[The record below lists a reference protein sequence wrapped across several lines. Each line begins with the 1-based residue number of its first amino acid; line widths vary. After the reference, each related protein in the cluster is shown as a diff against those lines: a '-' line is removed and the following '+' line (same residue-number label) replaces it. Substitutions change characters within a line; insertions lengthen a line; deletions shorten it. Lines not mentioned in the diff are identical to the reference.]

1 MSHAVEFVSTQLSL
15 RRARNVR
22 DLGGYPFT
30 DEAGRAGTTAFGVFL
45 RGAALG
51 GLRSSG
57 RAMLRSYGLARVI
70 DLRSAFELRHWPDP
84 FHRRPEPGVAY
95 VSVPMLDQLNS
106 NGLTGPFPER
116 MHDVYRDLL
125 EHDGASIAAVMRAL
139 DGPGCALFHCR
150 AGKDRT
156 GVIAMLL
163 LGLAGVDDAH
173 IVADYEA
180 TNRFMGRLL
189 AAQRL
194 GVTILLRRSVPRCLF
209 EAAPIEMERTLAFL
223 HERFGSARA
232 YLAGHAGC
240 EPDLLD
246 RLAGRLRGAARD

>member
-1 MSHAVEFVSTQLSL
+1 MSHAVEFVSVQLPL
-15 RRARNVR
+15 CRARNVR
-22 DLGGYPFT
+22 DLGGYPYT
-30 DEAGRAGTTAFGVFL
+30 DETGRTGTTAFGVFL
-45 RGAALG
+45 RAAALG
-51 GLRSSG
+51 GLRRSG

-95 VSVPMLDQLNS
+95 VSIPMLDQLS
-106 NGLTGPFPER
+106 STGLTGPFPER

-125 EHDGASIAAVMRAL
+125 EHDGASVAAVMRAL
-139 DGPGCALFHCR
+139 DGPGCSLFHCR

-180 TNRFMGRLL
+180 TNRFMGRTLV
-189 AAQRL
+189 AQRA
-194 GVTILLRRSVPRCLF
+194 VATVLLRRTIPRCLF

-223 HERFGSARA
+223 HERFGSSRA
-232 YLAGHAGC
+232 YLIDHAGC
-240 EPDLLD
+240 DPELLD
-246 RLAGRLRGAARD
+246 RLAGRLRGEARG